1 MKTASAFAQGGGS
14 KTKVFDIVEY
24 RNKILGLEN

>member
-1 MKTASAFAQGGGS
+1 MKTASALVQGGS

-24 RNKILGLEN
+24 RNKTLGLEN